1 MSFIT
6 KNINKII
13 AVVSSVILVS
23 VVVSSSFCIIP
34 TGYTGVRTTFGQID
48 QKPVSAGFNWKIP
61 FVQKVNKVCNKQ
73 QDVFISG
80 QIWSE
85 TSERT
90 AIYYENVTVTYQIN
104 GEKSAWIVANVSDY
118 KNSLITSGIVASAI
132 KTASKELSSVDATNR
147 GKIEPL
153 AQEKLQKVLDE
164 KYGPDVIY
172 INKVVVENVDFE
184 ESYNQ
189 AIAEKQN
196 AQLAYEKQAI
206 ENQKN
211 VEKAE
216 ADAQAKEKAAQG
228 EANAIKIKAEAE
240 AEANKKVADSLT
252 DEILRNKYYEKW
264 NGKLPEVV
272 GSDANVILNGLDG
285 STKTQ

>member
-1 MSFIT
+1 MQ
-6 KNINKII
+6 KINLRKLIACLI
-13 AVVSSVILVS
+13 AVAVILTIFF
-23 VVVSSSFCIIP
+23 SSWCVIP
-34 TGYTGVRTTFGQID
+34 TGYTGVRTTFGQIN
-48 QKPVSAGFNWKIP
+48 QTPVSAGFNWKIP
-61 FVQKVNKVCNKQ
+61 FVQNIIKVCNKQ
-73 QDVFISG
+73 QDVSFSD

-90 AIYYENVTVTYQIN
+90 AIYYENVTVTFQIN
-104 GEKSAWIVANVSDY
+104 GEKSAWIIANVSDY
-118 KNSLITSGIVASAI
+118 KNSLVTSGLISSAI
-132 KTASKELSSVDATNR
+132 KTASKELNSTDATNR

-153 AQEKLQKVLDE
+153 AQEKLQKALDN

-172 INKVVVENVDFE
+172 INKIVIANVDFE

-206 ENQKN
+206 ENRKN

-264 NGKLPEVV
+264 NGELPYVM
-272 GSDANVILNGLDG
+272 GSDANIIIDG
-285 STKTQ
+285 ASKTTRTQ